1 MDMVIFFTLL
11 ICVLAFV
18 IFLGSTI
25 YSIIRKK
32 EWKKNAYITGGL
44 LIASFL
50 LFVFFGTSI
59 TDENKVMSEQ
69 MSTIQSQEKSIEE
82 YEGKVNELETE
93 IETLNSDL
101 KETESK
107 NENVHNDE
115 LNETITALENDIQ
128 NKDEEI
134 EKLTSSSN
142 EAKSLQEENKKLS
155 SEIEGLNKSN
165 EELSKEIDSLKADLK
180 ENEES
185 SESKEEKK
193 TDEQKG
199 TKKTDSDDKKTP
211 EQNIEDTVIE
221 ANSDVK
227 SVTIDKDGDLYQ
239 PNIIIDGT
247 GYLWAIDSSAK
258 ADIADVVYA
267 LKETDY
273 DYGFINIVV
282 EMEFIDTYGNES
294 LSTGYEAEFTQ
305 EILDKLTD
313 EKYMIVD
320 KIDNAANYWFKHP
333 GIE

>member
-18 IFLGSTI
+18 VFLGSTI

-82 YEGKVNELETE
+82 YESKLKDLEAE
-93 IETLNSDL
+93 IEALNSDL
-101 KETESK
+101 KDAESK
-107 NENVHNDE
+107 ESNVNNEE

-134 EKLTSSSN
+134 KKLTSSSN
-142 EAKSLQEENKKLS
+142 EAADLQEENKKLS
-155 SEIEGLNKSN
+155 SEVGDLNKSN
-165 EELSKEIDSLKADLK
+165 EELSKEIESLKADLK
-180 ENEES
+180 ENEKE
-185 SESKEEKK
+185 SESKAGKK
-193 TDEQKG
+193 TDDKKE
-199 TKKTDSDDKKTP
+199 TKKADSDKNKTP
-211 EQNIEDTVIE
+211 EQNIEDAVTE
-221 ANSDVK
+221 ANSKVT
-227 SVTIDKDGDLYQ
+227 SVNVEKEGDLYQ
-239 PNIIIDGT
+239 PKIKIDGT
-247 GYLWAIDSSAK
+247 GYLWAIDASAK
-258 ADIADVVYA
+258 ADITDVVYA

-320 KIDNAANYWFKHP
+320 KIDSAANYWFKHP